1 MYAIVEVAGKQCK
14 VQEKQ
19 TVEVPRLQHKEGD
32 SIQLDRVLFIGG
44 SENVQ
49 IGKPF
54 LSNASVTATVLS
66 HGKGDK
72 VLIFKKKRRKN
83 YKVLRGHRQP
93 YTKIRIEKIS
103 TK

>member
-14 VQEKQ
+14 VQEKE
-19 TVEVPRLQHKEGD
+19 TLEVPRLPQEAGA

-44 SENVQ
+44 SENVL

-54 LSNASVTATVLS
+54 LPNASVTATVLS

-83 YKVLRGHRQP
+83 YKVLKGHRQP